1 VENLDTFL
9 HWRVLRTTL
18 LARSVRP
25 ARHPS
30 FVLYFVVAV
39 LLVGAAGVWFELHK
53 LIFDMSATRSLSA
66 IRTSLV
72 TFFPA
77 LAGSACMQIVL
88 AEDEHKSMRA
98 VAVCLLTGLSIL
110 ALVISPATVG
120 DVLALVLAAVG
131 SVVALWTWW
140 IANALQ
146 RDLQDGPDAAIG
158 KADASSGLVGTL
170 DGFRA

>member
-1 VENLDTFL
+1 
-9 HWRVLRTTL
+9 
-18 LARSVRP
+18 
-25 ARHPS
+25 
-30 FVLYFVVAV
+30 
-39 LLVGAAGVWFELHK
+39 
-53 LIFDMSATRSLSA
+53 
-66 IRTSLV
+66 
-72 TFFPA
+72 
-77 LAGSACMQIVL
+77 
-88 AEDEHKSMRA
+88 MRA